1 MKKRYDEGGDVDTE
15 EAGMKTAE
23 PEENFKSSTFKEA
36 FADARRAGNKTFMW
50 QGKSYTTELAGA
62 KKAASPKAEPAKAST
77 PPVSSG
83 PRAGRASQATGFKMR
98 EYSPEGAESA
108 RVRSEKMSEES
119 NKDLSKSPVVR
130 MFKAIRARGE
140 EDLRSR
146 GYAKG
151 GTASARA
158 DGIAQKGKTRGK
170 FC

>member
-1 MKKRYDEGGDVDTE
+1 MKKRYDEGGEVDTE

-50 QGKSYTTELAGA
+50 QGKSYTTELAGS
-62 KKAASPKAEPAKAST
+62 KKEASPKAEPVK

-83 PRAGRASQATGFKMR
+83 PRVGRAGQAAAAKPR

-108 RVRSEKMSEES
+108 RVRSEKRYEES
-119 NKDLSKSPVVR
+119 VKDLSKNPVSR
-130 MFKAIRARGE
+130 MFKAIRSRGE

-158 DGIAQKGKTRGK
+158 DGIAKKGKTRGK
-170 FC
+170 MY